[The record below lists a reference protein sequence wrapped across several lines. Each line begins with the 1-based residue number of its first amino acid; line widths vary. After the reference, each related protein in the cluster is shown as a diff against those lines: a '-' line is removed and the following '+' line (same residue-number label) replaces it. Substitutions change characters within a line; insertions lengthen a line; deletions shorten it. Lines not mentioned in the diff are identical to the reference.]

1 MIARTVAVL
10 LLALAAVARAGE
22 PLNFDSGDR
31 QVRLLEL
38 YTSEGCSSCPPAD
51 RWLGGLV
58 DDQRLWRELV
68 PVAFHVDYWDYIGW
82 KDLFA
87 KPEFTA
93 RQKSYVTSMG
103 SRYAYTP
110 QMVIDGREHVVGSHR
125 AKVESVIRKAQANA
139 SKAPPIK
146 MRREGK
152 NLIISVGAARASGD
166 YVVTMATFDK
176 PHVTKV
182 KSGENRG
189 MTLTN
194 ANVVRELVKIGDWN
208 GKAAEYTISLD
219 GTDGD
224 GGCAI
229 LVQKKGHGPVL
240 AAASMPFIQ

>member
-1 MIARTVAVL
+1 MMRIVTIVFGLVLAVS
-10 LLALAAVARAGE
+10 AGFSPVFAADKRPV
-22 PLNFDSGDR
+22 
-31 QVRLLEL
+31 VVEL
-38 YTSEGCSSCPPAD
+38 FTSQGCSSCPPAEAFLND
-51 RWLGGLV
+51 LTKRKDVIAL
-58 DDQRLWRELV
+58 E
-68 PVAFHVDYWDYIGW
+68 FHVDYWDYIGW

-93 RQKSYVTSMG
+93 RQKSYVYSMG

-110 QMVIDGREHVVGSHR
+110 QMVVDGREHVVGSHR
-125 AKVESVIRKAQANA
+125 AKVESVIRKAQAKA

-182 KSGENRG
+182 KRGENRG

-208 GKAAEYTISLD
+208 GKASEYTISLD

-229 LVQKKGHGPVL
+229 LIQKKGHGPVL
-240 AAASMPFIQ
+240 AAASMPFLQ

>member
-1 MIARTVAVL
+1 MMRIVPIVFGLVLAVSAGL
-10 LLALAAVARAGE
+10 SPVFAADKRPV
-22 PLNFDSGDR
+22 
-31 QVRLLEL
+31 VVEL
-38 YTSEGCSSCPPAD
+38 FTSQGCSSCPPAEAFLND
-51 RWLGGLV
+51 LTKRKDVIAL
-58 DDQRLWRELV
+58 E
-68 PVAFHVDYWDYIGW
+68 FHVDYWDYIGW

-93 RQKSYVTSMG
+93 RQKSYVYSMG

-125 AKVESVIRKAQANA
+125 AKVESVIRKAQAKA

-182 KSGENRG
+182 KRGENRG

-208 GKAAEYTISLD
+208 GKASEYTISLD

-229 LVQKKGHGPVL
+229 LIQKKGHGPVL
-240 AAASMPFIQ
+240 AAASMPFLQ